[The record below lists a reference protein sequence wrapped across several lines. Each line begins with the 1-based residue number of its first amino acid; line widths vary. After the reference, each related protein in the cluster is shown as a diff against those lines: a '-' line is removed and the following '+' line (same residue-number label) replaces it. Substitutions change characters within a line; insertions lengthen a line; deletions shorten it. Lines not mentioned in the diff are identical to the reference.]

1 VTARP
6 GDAVLETRVAVRAYA
21 PRTRERPEPRVY
33 DAARLAIVL
42 DTETRTDHAQA
53 LLAASYQIREVSG
66 KLRQEGLI
74 HGEVTVAEMAILE
87 QYVADHPS
95 ANGGHL
101 RLHSRRTFLRE
112 VFWPIAYK
120 SRARVVGFNLPFDL
134 SRLAYAWSR
143 ARDGGFRLELFES
156 IDADGVIWPDRYRP
170 AIRIKT
176 ISSRQQFISFVAP
189 ATLDAGARE
198 DGRVY
203 RGRFLDLH
211 MLAYALTDK
220 SLSLDRAARE
230 FGLEVGK
237 GAVAE
242 HGLLT
247 PEYID
252 YNRRDVDVTWALHQA
267 LVAEW
272 DRHPIPL
279 APEQGYSAAAVGK
292 AYLAAMGIR
301 PPAERSDV

>member
-1 VTARP
+1 MRARSV
-6 GDAVLETRVAVRAYA
+6 DAVLETRIAVRAYA
-21 PRTRERPEPRVY
+21 PRVRDKPEPRVY
-33 DAARLAIVL
+33 DAARLALVL
-42 DTETRTDHAQA
+42 DTETRTDHAQP
-53 LLAASYQIREVSG
+53 LLFGSYQIREVGG

-74 HGEVTVAEMAILE
+74 HGGVTPAEVRILERYVAERPA
-87 QYVADHPS
+87 

-120 SRARVVGFNLPFDL
+120 SKARVVGFNLPFDL
-134 SRLAYAWSR
+134 SRLAYAWGR

-156 IDADGVIWPDRYRP
+156 VDADGRVWPDRFRP
-170 AIRIKT
+170 AVRIKT

-189 ATLDAGARE
+189 ATLDASARE
-198 DGRVY
+198 DGHVY

-211 MLAYALTDK
+211 MLAYALTDN

-237 GAVAE
+237 GTVEE
-242 HGLLT
+242 HGILS

-252 YNRRDVDVTWALHQA
+252 YNRRDVEVTWALHQA
-267 LVAEW
+267 LIAEW
-272 DRHPIPL
+272 ERHPIPL
-279 APEQGYSAAAVGK
+279 APEQGYSAAAVSK
-292 AYLAAMGIR
+292 AYLAAVGIR